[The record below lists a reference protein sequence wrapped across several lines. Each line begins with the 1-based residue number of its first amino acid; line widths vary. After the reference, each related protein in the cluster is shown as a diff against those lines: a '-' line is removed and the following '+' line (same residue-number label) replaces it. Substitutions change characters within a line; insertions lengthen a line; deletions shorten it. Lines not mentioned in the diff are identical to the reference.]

1 MSLDAFNYTKGALLY
16 AFCYGV
22 YVKQLCSP
30 WTGERKRL
38 GVTEKVDPIIYKLAE
53 FRSLYFDT
61 PVQTMQTKGYDF
73 MPDLSTVVIFGTTF
87 L

>member
-1 MSLDAFNYTKGALLY
+1 MDW
-16 AFCYGV
+16 
-22 YVKQLCSP
+22 
-30 WTGERKRL
+30 WTNKRL

-73 MPDLSTVVIFGTTF
+73 MPDLSTVVNMFFGADNNKVLYALIILTSLDKGTQPF
-87 L
+87 VVCDG